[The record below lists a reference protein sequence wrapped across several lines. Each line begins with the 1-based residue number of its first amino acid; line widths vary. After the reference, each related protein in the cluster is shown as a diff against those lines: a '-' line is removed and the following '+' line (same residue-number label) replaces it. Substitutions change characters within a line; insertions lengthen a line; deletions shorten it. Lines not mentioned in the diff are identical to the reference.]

1 MAEKVVKT
9 STGEHGTVALPT
21 HQQKVRVWMQVVVSL
36 MLFAA
41 GFLVLV
47 SPARI
52 FPTPMDE
59 STKKL
64 AAGWIGAVVGYWLS

>member
-1 MAEKVVKT
+1 LAQNVVKT
-9 STGEHGTVALPT
+9 STGEHGTVALPA
-21 HQQKVRVWMQVVVSL
+21 HHQKVRVWMQVVVSFL
-36 MLFAA
+36 LLAA

-52 FPTPMDE
+52 FPAPMDE

-64 AAGWIGAVVGYWLS
+64 AAGWIGAVIGYWLS